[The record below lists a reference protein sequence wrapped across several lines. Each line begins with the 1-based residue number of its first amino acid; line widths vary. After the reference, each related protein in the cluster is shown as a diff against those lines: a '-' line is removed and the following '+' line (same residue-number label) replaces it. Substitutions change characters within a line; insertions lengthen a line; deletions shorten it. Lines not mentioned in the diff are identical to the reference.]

1 MAQDKQKWID
11 DKIGAMNLDQKVGQ
25 MMVFGLCGPIIT
37 PDTVE
42 MISKYHVGGVRISQ
56 IFRVITLNNDVKPG
70 EEPDPMTMK
79 SMHPPAGLNK
89 DYSYPKAPPRA
100 TAGEYAAVLNKLRRI
115 SLERELGVPVH
126 FTIDQEGSGSDD
138 MLGGQRLFPHP
149 MGISSSGDPSLAY
162 RVAKAIGMQ
171 ARALGANMIHSP
183 VLDVNTNPKNPE
195 IGTRA
200 YGDTAETVT
209 TYALESL
216 KGFLEAGMIPTGK
229 HFPGRG
235 ESMADAHWG
244 LPSVDLDKDT
254 LFANHIKPYTE
265 MIAAGLPAI
274 MTAHS
279 LYPALG
285 VTEKPSSM
293 TRSLVT
299 DYLRGELGFTGVI
312 TTDNMMMGGI
322 LKQYEM
328 SEAIVQA
335 LIAGNDLVLCRDESP
350 VRFKILEDVKKA
362 VREGRLPEKEVD
374 EKLQRILG
382 MRWDMGIVE
391 KPESDP
397 AAADEITR
405 DSFVVNTADEA
416 AKKSVSLL
424 RDGQNVLPLKKD
436 KKILLVEQ
444 IFPSQAAQN
453 NMYSHP
459 GLLWEEMLQHAPNVG
474 QIEIENTPGDLDR
487 ARIRRRLMSDDFDII
502 VTTNY
507 YYHKA
512 AAAIGDIVRELMQT
526 GKPVIVVTNTPYE
539 FGAEPEFPSVVV
551 CYQPGGR
558 EHMKAVADM
567 LFGDL
572 KSTGTPP
579 VALS

>member
-37 PDTVE
+37 PDTAE

>member
-1 MAQDKQKWID
+1 MAQNKQKWID
-11 DKIGAMNLDQKVGQ
+11 ETIGQMNLDQKVGQ

-37 PDTVE
+37 PDTIE
-42 MISKYHVGGVRISQ
+42 MITKYHVGGVRISQ

-79 SMHPPAGLNK
+79 SMHPPTGLNK

-100 TAGEYAAVLNKLRRI
+100 TAGEYAAMLNTLRRI
-115 SLERELGVPVH
+115 SLERQLGIPVH

-162 RVAKAIGMQ
+162 RVAKAIGLQ

-216 KGFLEAGMIPTGK
+216 KGFLEAGLIPTGK

-254 LFANHIKPYTE
+254 LFAKHIKPYTE

-299 DYLRGELGFTGVI
+299 DYLRGELGFKGVI

-335 LIAGNDLVLCRDESP
+335 LIAGNDLILCRDESP
-350 VRFKILEDVKKA
+350 VRIKILEDVKKA
-362 VREGRLPEKEVD
+362 VQDGRLPEKEVD

-391 KPESDP
+391 KPETDP
-397 AAADEITR
+397 QAADEMTR
-405 DSFVVNTADEA
+405 DSFVVNTAEEA
-416 AKKSVSLL
+416 AEKSVTVL
-424 RDGQNVLPLKKD
+424 RDNQNALPLRKEN
-436 KKILLVEQ
+436 KILLVEQ
-444 IFPSQAAQN
+444 IFPSQASQN

-474 QIEIENTPGDLDR
+474 QIEIENIPGDSDR
-487 ARIRRRLMSDDFDII
+487 ARIRRRLESDDFDII

-526 GKPVIVVTNTPYE
+526 GKPVVVVTNTPYE
-539 FGAEPEFPSVVV
+539 FGAEPDFPSVVV

-558 EHMKAVADM
+558 EHMKAVANM
-567 LFGDL
+567 LFGKV
-572 KSTGTPP
+572 KSTGKPP

>member
-1 MAQDKQKWID
+1 MTQDKQKWID

-70 EEPDPMTMK
+70 EEPDPITMK

-209 TYALESL
+209 AYALESL

-335 LIAGNDLVLCRDESP
+335 LIAGNDLILCRDESP

-362 VREGRLPEKEVD
+362 VRERRLPEKEVD

-391 KPESDP
+391 KPESNP
-397 AAADEITR
+397 SAADEITR
-405 DSFVVNTADEA
+405 DSFVVNTAEEA
-416 AKKSVSLL
+416 AKKSVTLL
-424 RDGQNVLPLKKD
+424 RDNQNVLPLKKD

-474 QIEIENTPGDLDR
+474 QIEIENIPGDLDR
-487 ARIRRRLMSDDFDII
+487 ARIRRRLMADDFDII

-512 AAAIGDIVRELMQT
+512 AAAIGDIVRELIQT